1 MGHYARSKYMGELYV
16 TQNARR
22 HLVCRAGWMMGG
34 GPSKDKKFIQK
45 LMKQIKDGKREL
57 NVVHDK
63 LGTPTYTMDFAVNV
77 KALLEHEYWGLY
89 NMVCEGTTSRLEVAH
104 ELVAQLGLKDRV
116 RINEVSSEFFKQQY
130 FAPRP
135 DSERLINRKLT
146 LRDMNK
152 MRDWRE
158 ALRIYLDASYRNY
171 L

>member
-34 GPSKDKKFIQK
+34 GPKKDKKFIQK
-45 LMKQIKDGKREL
+45 LMKQIKDGKTEL
-57 NVVHDK
+57 NIVHDK
-63 LGTPTYTMDFAVNV
+63 LGTPTYTMDFAANV
-77 KALLEHEYWGLY
+77 KGLVENEFWGLY

-104 ELVAQLGLKDRV
+104 ELVLQLGLKDKV
-116 RINEVSSEFFKQQY
+116 KINEVSSQFFKDTY

-135 DSERLINRKLT
+135 DSERLINRKLS
-146 LRDMNK
+146 LRGMNK

-158 ALRIYLDASYRNY
+158 ALADYLNASYRGY